1 VYNTVLR
8 RFPAKV
14 FEIFRAGGNLFP
26 TTIFVLV
33 SAVIKIARVMRLPPG
48 LELFRGLGGLTHL
61 PESFLRDDE
70 HGCKGYMEW
79 GFLSTTAS
87 REAAIEY
94 SGVGEGKPLP
104 MVIQTRVSSID
115 RGACIKELSQYPGEV
130 HAPLYLIF
138 LLARDLSP
146 SQGWRSFHFSHGVHE
161 FRGLSCIWARLIHVS
176 PGRVPLAALLIS
188 GAKRAFIPGGGCWIV
203 PDDAACKH

>member
-1 VYNTVLR
+1 MAEYFYCQVYNTILR
-8 RFPAKV
+8 RFPADV
-14 FEIFRAGGNLFP
+14 FEVFRAGGNLFP

-48 LELFRGLGGLTHL
+48 LELFRGLGGLSQL

-79 GFLSTTAS
+79 GFLSTTAC
-87 REAAIEY
+87 RETAIEY

-104 MVIQTRVSSID
+104 MVIQTRASSID

-130 HAPLYLIF
+130 NALAQLTFFLYCLDS
-138 LLARDLSP
+138 L
-146 SQGWRSFHFSHGVHE
+146 
-161 FRGLSCIWARLIHVS
+161 
-176 PGRVPLAALLIS
+176 
-188 GAKRAFIPGGGCWIV
+188 
-203 PDDAACKH
+203 